1 MPYQLQNTNKSRDLF
16 WNSLRSVVFLRL
28 HSEYD
33 LFLLRDVQLQDQR
46 FLFCDRGVFLLCCV
60 FETVNVD
67 HHMGMGKKSIRFRV
81 EFVVLSKS
89 AQFFPECARAR
100 NVRSRP
106 RESLAFL

>member
-1 MPYQLQNTNKSRDLF
+1 
-16 WNSLRSVVFLRL
+16 VVFLRV

-67 HHMGMGKKSIRFRV
+67 DHMGMGKKSIRCHSLLSTSLLLANLFPRV
-81 EFVVLSKS
+81 L
-89 AQFFPECARAR
+89 Q
-100 NVRSRP
+100 
-106 RESLAFL
+106 L